1 MSATTLRA
9 SAEGCTSAWQ
19 SVRATGD
26 VAIVRPADTSG
37 WRVVPL
43 EDQSEWEAALD
54 GVPHGLAHT
63 WGYNKAM
70 QATSGHR
77 TSLFVADSGED
88 RFLCPLAERESL
100 GSTDVYTPLG
110 FSGIIGRG
118 SLHVLRE
125 SWTACAAQHDWV
137 AGYVGLHPV
146 LAPEGL
152 PTADDA
158 HSANSVYLLDP
169 TIGADALLAQMSEST
184 RRRLRRF
191 APDETRITSDRDKCS
206 KAFLQLYG
214 PFMRTRQA
222 GSPYALSDET
232 LHELCG
238 LPEVTLLGFPAERP
252 RAVVMMGS
260 AGYGAEYVFG
270 VADPDDRG
278 YILPLLWRAI
288 RDDATAGNPW
298 LNLGGGIREDD
309 SLAEFKRRLGGRRV
323 PLVSLQ
329 QIYDAGA
336 YRALC
341 EVAGTDS
348 GYFPAY
354 RSRSSSSP
362 RPATL
367 E

>member
-1 MSATTLRA
+1 MTLMASAADSMSVSGRA
-9 SAEGCTSAWQ
+9 SEVTDLTSDDQA
-19 SVRATGD
+19 GEMH
-26 VAIVRPADTSG
+26 
-37 WRVVPL
+37 WRLVPL
-43 EDQSEWEAALD
+43 EDRGGWGSALRD
-54 GVPHGLAHT
+54 VPHGLAHT

-137 AGYVGLHPV
+137 AGYIGLHPV

-191 APDETRITSDRDKCS
+191 APDETEITSDRDKCS
-206 KAFLQLYG
+206 EAFVQLYG

-323 PLVSLQ
+323 PLVSLH

-341 EVAGTDS
+341 DVAGTDG